1 MTDYA
6 ALWDEKPL
14 WVEVL
19 LRRIRIEGLR
29 GVARSLN
36 VSHTLVS
43 LCLSRKKP
51 AERLAVKVM
60 DKWGQI
66 TCAAHE
72 DEISVVECE
81 VRRKQPCPTHNPMAM
96 QRWKACLQC
105 PHNPQ
110 SKER

>member
-6 ALWDEKPL
+6 AFWDEKPL

-19 LRRIRIEGLR
+19 LCRIRIDGLR

-51 AERLAVKVM
+51 AGQLAFKVM
-60 DKWGQI
+60 KKWGQI
-66 TCAAHE
+66 ICVAHD
-72 DEISVVECE
+72 DEISFVVCE
-81 VRRKQPCPTHNPMAM
+81 ARRQQPCPTHNPMAM

-105 PHNPQ
+105 PHNQQ
-110 SKER
+110 SKEK